1 MVDKRLMQEASRLL
15 GQFSLSQD
23 WLTAGSVSAA
33 LLTPLGHVYSGVCLD
48 LACGIGFC
56 AEHAVIADMLK
67 ARETVI
73 ESIVALRA
81 DGIVPPCGRCR
92 ELMMQVDRA
101 NRDTCV
107 WLSDSQAI
115 ALGELL
121 PQSWMAW

>member
-1 MVDKRLMQEASRLL
+1 MQAAGRLL
-15 GQFSLSQD
+15 GRFSLSQN
-23 WLTAGSVSAA
+23 WLTAGSFSAT
-33 LLTPLGHVYSGVCLD
+33 LFTPSGHIYSGICLD

-56 AEHAVIADMLK
+56 AEHAAIADMLK
-67 ARETVI
+67 ARKTVI

-101 NRDTCV
+101 NRHTRV
-107 WLSDSQAI
+107 WLSDSQVI

-121 PQSWMAW
+121 PQSWMEL

>member
-1 MVDKRLMQEASRLL
+1 MNELLRQEASRLL

-33 LLTPLGHVYSGVCLD
+33 LLTPSGNVYSGICLD
-48 LACGIGFC
+48 MACGIGFC
-56 AEHAVIADMLK
+56 AEHAAIADMLK

-73 ESIVALRA
+73 ESIVAVRA

-92 ELMMQVDRA
+92 ELMLQVDSA
-101 NRDTCV
+101 NRHTRI
-107 WLSDSQAI
+107 WLSETQAI

-121 PQSWMAW
+121 PQSWMEL